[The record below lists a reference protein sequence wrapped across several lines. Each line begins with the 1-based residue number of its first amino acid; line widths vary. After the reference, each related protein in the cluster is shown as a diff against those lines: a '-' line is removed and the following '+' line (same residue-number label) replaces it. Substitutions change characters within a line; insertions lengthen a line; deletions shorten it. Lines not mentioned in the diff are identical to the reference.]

1 MADTNIS
8 DIFKKENNPIKKFAN
23 SLADKL
29 AAKAEDKLVGA
40 LSDALAKV
48 GLGQGS
54 GKSIA
59 SQLGDAI
66 VADLA
71 AEFFGALGKDI
82 NRATKEEIELARGTI
97 DANVDAPNVLEPE
110 NQELGSEVL
119 RFPASIGD
127 YHMRLEIKQ
136 YSRPASNEVA
146 EMTVRDVIILP
157 LPRTLEDRHEI
168 SYEGHLELGIV
179 GAIGANASN
188 PANMGTVTNA
198 LADNGMAGLAYA
210 AQGVAGGGGLGN
222 QVFSIMQQMAGAI
235 PNPHVSALFKSVTL
249 RRHRF
254 DWLLAPN
261 NEEESETL
269 RKVLLRLKQ
278 AALPSFTKNK
288 NLLEMPEMIKIK
300 LMPWGSLGNQVS
312 EGLDRDIPNNLY
324 VFKHCMI
331 DNISVNYAP
340 DSPTFFAGGDPNNPA
355 PSFVLLSLTLL
366 EIEYF
371 TADDYGREG
380 TLSADDI
387 VKNVTEDI
395 LKNVAGMELA
405 NTSTSGTG
413 ANSTPTTSGAPA
425 SVNGTKVTAV
435 SKYVNNST
443 GDAVYVTGSL
453 VATSTKYIYK
463 SNSRTNGRSSKNI
476 FIVSSTPPVGFPQ
489 AYEATASTQEFTLGD
504 NGITATPTNK

>member
-1 MADTNIS
+1 
-8 DIFKKENNPIKKFAN
+8 
-23 SLADKL
+23 
-29 AAKAEDKLVGA
+29 
-40 LSDALAKV
+40 
-48 GLGQGS
+48 
-54 GKSIA
+54 
-59 SQLGDAI
+59 
-66 VADLA
+66 
-71 AEFFGALGKDI
+71 
-82 NRATKEEIELARGTI
+82 
-97 DANVDAPNVLEPE
+97 
-110 NQELGSEVL
+110 
-119 RFPASIGD
+119 
-127 YHMRLEIKQ
+127 
-136 YSRPASNEVA
+136 
-146 EMTVRDVIILP
+146 
-157 LPRTLEDRHEI
+157 
-168 SYEGHLELGIV
+168 
-179 GAIGANASN
+179 
-188 PANMGTVTNA
+188 
-198 LADNGMAGLAYA
+198 
-210 AQGVAGGGGLGN
+210 
-222 QVFSIMQQMAGAI
+222 MQQMAGAI